1 MRELP
6 WSIKLVTMKSFA
18 VAAISSALAVV
29 STSAF
34 TTPMIHTPVATR
46 AFSSTSSDECNSVCE
61 IPEEF
66 SNNAPTLANAT
77 PVRSAVVTNYEG
89 DFLRIDDVIQG
100 NNPHV
105 VVYLR
110 HMG

>member
-1 MRELP
+1 VNCV
-6 WSIKLVTMKSFA
+6 KLVTMKSFA
-18 VAAISSALAVV
+18 VAAISTLAVV

-34 TTPMIHTPVATR
+34 TSPMVHTPVLATR
-46 AFSSTSSDECNSVCE
+46 AFSSTCE

-66 SNNAPTLANAT
+66 SNNAPTLSNAT
-77 PVRSAVVTNYEG
+77 PIRSAVVTNYEG

-100 NNPHV
+100 NNPHI

>member
-1 MRELP
+1 MNCV
-6 WSIKLVTMKSFA
+6 KFVTMKSFA
-18 VAAISSALAVV
+18 VAAVSALAVV

-34 TTPMIHTPVATR
+34 TIKPMIHTPVFATR
-46 AFSSTSSDECNSVCE
+46 AFSSTCE

-66 SNNAPTLANAT
+66 SNNAPTLSNAT
-77 PVRSAVVTNYEG
+77 PIRSAVVTNYEG

>member
-1 MRELP
+1 
-6 WSIKLVTMKSFA
+6 MKSFA
-18 VAAISSALAVV
+18 VAAISSALAVI

-34 TTPMIHTPVATR
+34 TTPMIHTRVATR
-46 AFSSTSSDECNSVCE
+46 AYSGSTSSDECTSVCE

-66 SNNAPTLANAT
+66 SNNAPALENAT
-77 PVRSAVVTNYEG
+77 PIRSAVVTNYEG